1 MDILINVV
9 FVIFILWLI
18 FRKRGQKGPKQQMVQ
33 QGTTSSLTNNQ
44 TEAQRQRNTEWEAKK
59 DKYNHFVTLFNDKQ
73 WQNII
78 DEFDGYDFEQY
89 SSTFDDYQ
97 VVATAFFHLGN
108 DEKTAHYIEL
118 AASNASYKKSQ
129 AYLNAAIMY
138 LRAGKYDRSME
149 WLLKSEP
156 SQLRADKKWDIF
168 YKSMRVGAECFM
180 NLGLIDEGITFLKQ
194 APTSARILDADLAD
208 VFEWLGQFYEKK
220 GIYDKALK
228 SYQKVVTV
236 RYDKELNKKILDL
249 NQLVLEQDM
258 LKEERAMK
266 RKTKRDEWDIQ

>member
-1 MDILINVV
+1 MEILIEILLCL
-9 FVIFILWLI
+9 FIFWLI
-18 FRKRGQKGPKQQMVQ
+18 FRNRDKKVYKAVAGHTAITVEEQKK
-33 QGTTSSLTNNQ
+33 
-44 TEAQRQRNTEWEAKK
+44 RNTEWEHKK
-59 DKYNHFVTLFNDKQ
+59 NKYNHFVTLFHGQK
-73 WQNII
+73 WQDIV
-78 DEFDGYDFEQY
+78 DEYDGYDFEQY

-97 VVATAFFHLGN
+97 VIATAFFHLDN

-118 AASNASYKKSQ
+118 AASNASYKKAE

-156 SQLRADKKWDIF
+156 SQLRADKNWDLF
-168 YKSMRVGAECFM
+168 YRSMRVGAECFM
-180 NLGLIDEGITFLKQ
+180 SLGLIDEGITFLKQ
-194 APTSARILDADLAD
+194 APTSARILDGNLAD

-220 GIYDKALK
+220 GVYDKALK

-249 NQLVLEQDM
+249 NELVLEQEM
-258 LKEERAMK
+258 FKEERAMK
-266 RKTKRDEWDIQ
+266 RKNKRGKWDI